1 MPVKLGSIEAW
12 TPANRAIIAD
22 QLGYEDDEVF
32 LRVFTSFIEQMSAG
46 VALPDFLSSI
56 FVNYLRREIIE
67 NKRLAKS
74 KQKQTN

>member
-46 VALPDFLSSI
+46 VALPDFYQVFL
-56 FVNYLRREIIE
+56 
-67 NKRLAKS
+67 
-74 KQKQTN
+74 